1 MPPRLY
7 VKETLREGAEVVL
20 NEEDSHYLTRVL
32 RLPKESKVE
41 VFNGEGGAYEAVMH
55 GEGKHTVA
63 LRILRAHKP
72 GQVRVQQGLAVAVC
86 APQKM
91 SWILQ
96 KATELGVHDIWV
108 LETAFSQNHP
118 SNLEQ
123 FADKKA
129 RYDKI
134 LIQACQQSGVNHLP
148 RLHGCTALNAWL
160 QQDWSGCCV
169 MLADPDGPSIQGLAA
184 PTKPLVWLVGP
195 EGGWHDDERE
205 ACQKVAQRVSI
216 APSILRMETACVAV
230 LTLGHNWTG

>member
-7 VKETLREGAEVVL
+7 VKEALREGTELVL
-20 NEEDSHYLTRVL
+20 DKENSHYLTRVL
-32 RLPKESKVE
+32 RLPRKSKVE
-41 VFNGEGGAYEAVMH
+41 VFNGEGGAYEAVIH
-55 GEGKHTVA
+55 GEEK
-63 LRILRAHKP
+63 RAVVLQITRSQKSSQAIIP
-72 GQVRVQQGLAVAVC
+72 QGLAVAVC

-96 KATELGVHDIWV
+96 KATELGVGDIWA
-108 LETAFSQNHP
+108 LETAFSQNNP

-134 LIQACQQSGVNHLP
+134 LIQACQQSGVNHIP
-148 RLHGCTALNAWL
+148 RLHGCLPLDAWL
-160 QQDWSGCCV
+160 QQDWSGHTV
-169 MLADPDGPSIQGLAA
+169 LLADPDGARVRDLAA

-205 ACQKVAQRVSI
+205 ACQKIAQRVTIS
-216 APSILRMETACVAV
+216 PSILRMETACVAV
-230 LTLGHNWTG
+230 LTLGHNWVG